1 MFFCFLLAQFLSG
14 CAYLAS
20 KGGFLRILR
29 KQASL
34 VVDSSQSTNSRVAK
48 YTFNPVGDC
57 KKCRFFLSQV
67 GAIARDSHRMCK
79 ARKQRNLLNPV
90 SLRLTLA
97 HLPASSRLPLSG
109 VVNDQSETFTSS
121 ALDGDHLVGYRFET
135 TDM

>member
-1 MFFCFLLAQFLSG
+1 
-14 CAYLAS
+14 
-20 KGGFLRILR
+20 
-29 KQASL
+29 
-34 VVDSSQSTNSRVAK
+34 
-48 YTFNPVGDC
+48 
-57 KKCRFFLSQV
+57 
-67 GAIARDSHRMCK
+67 MCK